1 MARDRFLS
9 GPGQVYKRF
18 RNLVFCNLIGQFKL
32 VMVEIY
38 IYIYILYILYIYI
51 YIYIYMWKMLVEKAD
66 VYCQFLY

>member
-32 VMVEIY
+32 VMVEVLLATCKN
-38 IYIYILYILYIYI
+38 ILCCSSKTCSESVWGDLGI
-51 YIYIYMWKMLVEKAD
+51 
-66 VYCQFLY
+66 